1 MAHHNNG
8 RRSTLAATVVAAALL
23 AVACATPP
31 PPPSSAAPTVA
42 RTPVITP
49 DPHLPDPT
57 TADQVY
63 LALGAAGLRMTA
75 NNAASGADDSP
86 LVKRINATFL
96 GWPLAVSQYR
106 TTAALEQRT
115 DWAPDARPSQGEVP
129 VAIAGLNV
137 LIEWGPTTDTEPRA
151 PSGKQVQGL
160 RDLAAALDVLLS
172 PLRIRSVVAIP
183 GIRSTASADPSGEA
197 SPAPKA
203 TPAP

>member
-1 MAHHNNG
+1 MAAIFVA
-8 RRSTLAATVVAAALL
+8 SALLVAA
-23 AVACATPP
+23 CASP
-31 PPPSSAAPTVA
+31 PPPSASPTV
-42 RTPVITP
+42 RPTPIITP
-49 DPHLPDPT
+49 DPHLADPT
-57 TADQVY
+57 TADAVY

-137 LIEWGPTTDTEPRA
+137 LIEWGPTTGAEPRA

-160 RDLAAALDVLLS
+160 RDLATALDVLLS
-172 PLRIRSVVAIP
+172 PLRVRSVVAIP

-197 SPAPKA
+197 SPAPEA